1 MNEEQKRQVA
11 IFRFGLIHDFDGGV
25 RLERG
30 EQQRLL
36 REKCGRKWSIP
47 FSSRTRLTRSTV
59 LRWIKPYRESNKRLE
74 SLYPKDRSDRGVSR
88 GLDEET
94 SLALI
99 HLRKELPRMPVPE
112 LIKTGHKRRLLLP
125 GTKLSLSTVYR
136 LFHRHQL
143 MTPLMA
149 TPQDRRKFESE
160 LPNDLWQSDPMHGP
174 QVDVNGRMRKTD
186 VQDSEWLCRL
196 LRSGLVS
203 GSFIPPRDIRELR
216 DLTRHKRKLIQAITA
231 EKQRVEKV
239 LEDAN
244 IKLASIASDTLG
256 ASGKKIIEELIKGEL
271 EPEGMAELS
280 KERLR
285 QKRGDLKEALVGEV
299 REHHKFM
306 IKVSLKHI
314 RPMEKILSDIE
325 RKIQEKIDRHYK
337 EEYELLQTIPGVKGE
352 ASTLIAEMGV
362 DMERFPSEEHLSSW
376 AGMSPGD
383 NESGGKKKPR
393 STTYGNKC
401 LKTMLTEFAWVA
413 SKTKDT
419 YLRSK
424 YHSLVGRRGKKK
436 ALVALGHKILIM
448 CYHILK
454 YRCAYRELGID

>member
-1 MNEEQKRQVA
+1 MEIIVEKGCGLDVHKGTVVA
-11 IFRFGLIHDFDGGV
+11 CIMGV
-25 RLERG
+25 GIKKEIRTYTSMTND
-30 EQQRLL
+30 LL
-36 REKCGRKWSIP
+36 RLREWLQGHGI
-47 FSSRTRLTRSTV
+47 THVAMESTGV
-59 LRWIKPYRESNKRLE
+59 YWKPVFNILE
-74 SLYPKDRSDRGVSR
+74 DHFEVILVNARHVKN
-88 GLDEET
+88 
-94 SLALI
+94 
-99 HLRKELPRMPVPE
+99 VP
-112 LIKTGHKRRLLLP
+112 G
-125 GTKLSLSTVYR
+125 
-136 LFHRHQL
+136 
-143 MTPLMA
+143 
-149 TPQDRRKFESE
+149 
-160 LPNDLWQSDPMHGP
+160 
-174 QVDVNGRMRKTD
+174 RKTD
-186 VQDSEWLCRL
+186 VQDSEWLCKL

-216 DLTRHKRKLIQAITA
+216 DLTRHKRKLIQAIVA

-244 IKLASIASDTLG
+244 IKLSSIASDTFG
-256 ASGKKIIEELIKGEL
+256 ASGKRIIEELIKGKLRAE
-271 EPEGMAELS
+271 EMAELS
-280 KERLR
+280 KGRLR

-306 IKVSLKHI
+306 IQASLKHI
-314 RPMEKILSDIE
+314 RAMEKILSSIE
-325 RKIQEKIDRHYK
+325 RKIQEKIDRQYK
-337 EEYELLQTIPGVKGE
+337 EEYALLQTIPGVKGE

-376 AGMSPGD
+376 AGMSPGN
-383 NESGGKKKPR
+383 NESGGKKKPG

-424 YHSLVGRRGKKK
+424 YHSLVGRKGKKK

-454 YRCAYRELGID
+454 DRVAYKELGVDYLDQRRKDKIARSYIKRLKHLGYEVILQEAA

>member
-1 MNEEQKRQVA
+1 ME
-11 IFRFGLIHDFDGGV
+11 III
-25 RLERG
+25 ERG
-30 EQQRLL
+30 CGLDVHKGTVVACIMGTGIKKEIRTYTTMTNDLL
-36 REKCGRKWSIP
+36 RLKEWIQEAGI
-47 FSSRTRLTRSTV
+47 THVAMESTGV
-59 LRWIKPYRESNKRLE
+59 YWKPVFNILE
-74 SLYPKDRSDRGVSR
+74 DQFEVILVNARHVKN
-88 GLDEET
+88 
-94 SLALI
+94 
-99 HLRKELPRMPVPE
+99 VP
-112 LIKTGHKRRLLLP
+112 G
-125 GTKLSLSTVYR
+125 
-136 LFHRHQL
+136 
-143 MTPLMA
+143 
-149 TPQDRRKFESE
+149 
-160 LPNDLWQSDPMHGP
+160 
-174 QVDVNGRMRKTD
+174 RKTD

-216 DLTRHKRKLIQAITA
+216 DLTRHKRKLIQAIVA

-244 IKLASIASDTLG
+244 IKLSSIASDSFG
-256 ASGKKIIEELIKGEL
+256 ASGKRIIEELIKGKLRTE
-271 EPEGMAELS
+271 EMAELS
-280 KERLR
+280 KGRLR
-285 QKRGDLKEALVGEV
+285 QKRGDLKEALVGQV

-314 RPMEKILSDIE
+314 RAMEKILLDVE
-325 RKIQEKIDRHYK
+325 RKIQEKMDRQYQ
-337 EEYELLQTIPGVKGE
+337 EEYALLQTIPGVKGE

-362 DMERFPSEEHLSSW
+362 DMGRFPSEQHLSSW
-376 AGMSPGD
+376 AGMSPGN
-383 NESGGKKKPR
+383 NESAGKKKPG

-454 YRCAYRELGID
+454 YRCAYKELGVDYLDRRRKDKIASSYIKRLHHLGYEVILKEAA

>member
-1 MNEEQKRQVA
+1 MEIIIEKGCGLDVHKGTVVA
-11 IFRFGLIHDFDGGV
+11 CIMGTGIKKEVKTYTTMTND
-25 RLERG
+25 
-30 EQQRLL
+30 LL
-36 REKCGRKWSIP
+36 RLKEWLQENGI
-47 FSSRTRLTRSTV
+47 THVAMESTGV
-59 LRWIKPYRESNKRLE
+59 YWKPVFNILE
-74 SLYPKDRSDRGVSR
+74 DRFEVILVNARHV
-88 GLDEET
+88 
-94 SLALI
+94 
-99 HLRKELPRMPVPE
+99 KNVP
-112 LIKTGHKRRLLLP
+112 G
-125 GTKLSLSTVYR
+125 
-136 LFHRHQL
+136 
-143 MTPLMA
+143 
-149 TPQDRRKFESE
+149 
-160 LPNDLWQSDPMHGP
+160 
-174 QVDVNGRMRKTD
+174 RKTD
-186 VQDSEWLCRL
+186 VQDSEWLCKL
-196 LRSGLVS
+196 LRNGLVK
-203 GSFIPPRDIRELR
+203 GSFIPPRGIRELR

-244 IKLASIASDTLG
+244 IKFSSIVSDTFG
-256 ASGKKIIEELIKGEL
+256 ASGRKIIEELIKGEL
-271 EPEGMAELS
+271 EPEEMVELS
-280 KERLR
+280 KGRLR
-285 QKRGDLKEALVGEV
+285 QKRGALKEALVGQV

-314 RPMEKILSDIE
+314 RAMGKILSDIE

-376 AGMSPGD
+376 AGMSPGN
-383 NESGGKKKPR
+383 NESGGKKKPG

-454 YRCAYRELGID
+454 YRRPYKELGVDYLDRKRKDKITRSYIKRLNHLGYEVTLKEAA

>member
-1 MNEEQKRQVA
+1 MDIIVDKGCGLDVHKGTVVA
-11 IFRFGLIHDFDGGV
+11 CIMGTGIRKEVKTYTTMTND
-25 RLERG
+25 
-30 EQQRLL
+30 LL
-36 REKCGRKWSIP
+36 RLKEWLQENGI
-47 FSSRTRLTRSTV
+47 THVAMESTGV
-59 LRWIKPYRESNKRLE
+59 YWKPVFNILE
-74 SLYPKDRSDRGVSR
+74 DGFEVILVNARHVKN
-88 GLDEET
+88 
-94 SLALI
+94 
-99 HLRKELPRMPVPE
+99 VP
-112 LIKTGHKRRLLLP
+112 G
-125 GTKLSLSTVYR
+125 
-136 LFHRHQL
+136 
-143 MTPLMA
+143 
-149 TPQDRRKFESE
+149 
-160 LPNDLWQSDPMHGP
+160 
-174 QVDVNGRMRKTD
+174 RKTD
-186 VQDSEWLCRL
+186 VQDSEWLCKL

-244 IKLASIASDTLG
+244 IKLSSIASDTFG
-256 ASGKKIIEELIKGEL
+256 ASGKRIIEELIKGKLRAE
-271 EPEGMAELS
+271 EMAELS
-280 KERLR
+280 KGRLR
-285 QKRGDLKEALVGEV
+285 QKREDLKEALVGEV

-306 IKVSLKHI
+306 IKASLRHI
-314 RPMEKILSDIE
+314 GAMEKILSEIE
-325 RKIQEKIDRHYK
+325 RRIQQKINRHYK
-337 EEYELLQTIPGVKGE
+337 EEYALLQTIPGVKGE

-362 DMERFPSEEHLSSW
+362 DMERFPSEMHLSSW
-376 AGMSPGD
+376 AGMSPGN
-383 NESGGKKKPR
+383 NESAGKKKPG

-454 YRCAYRELGID
+454 YRHPYKELGGDYLDNRRKDKITRSYIKRLNHLGYEVTLKQAA

>member
-1 MNEEQKRQVA
+1 LHISNKKEETTMEIIIEKGCGLDVHKGTVVA
-11 IFRFGLIHDFDGGV
+11 CIMGTGIKKEIRTYRTVTND
-25 RLERG
+25 
-30 EQQRLL
+30 LL
-36 REKCGRKWSIP
+36 RLKEWIQEAGI
-47 FSSRTRLTRSTV
+47 THVAMESTGV
-59 LRWIKPYRESNKRLE
+59 YWKPVFNILE
-74 SLYPKDRSDRGVSR
+74 DHFEVILVNARHVKN
-88 GLDEET
+88 
-94 SLALI
+94 
-99 HLRKELPRMPVPE
+99 VP
-112 LIKTGHKRRLLLP
+112 G
-125 GTKLSLSTVYR
+125 
-136 LFHRHQL
+136 
-143 MTPLMA
+143 
-149 TPQDRRKFESE
+149 
-160 LPNDLWQSDPMHGP
+160 
-174 QVDVNGRMRKTD
+174 RKTD

-244 IKLASIASDTLG
+244 IKLASIASDTFG
-256 ASGKKIIEELIKGEL
+256 ASGKRMIEELIKGEL
-271 EPEGMAELS
+271 EPGGMAELS
-280 KERLR
+280 KGRLR
-285 QKRGDLKEALVGEV
+285 QKRGDLKEALVGQV

-314 RPMEKILSDIE
+314 RAMEKILSDIE
-325 RKIQEKIDRHYK
+325 RRIQEKIDYHYK
-337 EEYELLQTIPGVKGE
+337 EEYALLQTIPGVKGE

-362 DMERFPSEEHLSSW
+362 DMGRFPSEDHLSSW
-376 AGMSPGD
+376 AGMSPGN
-383 NESGGKKKPR
+383 NESGGKKKPG

-413 SKTKDT
+413 SKTKGT

-454 YRCAYRELGID
+454 YRCAYKELGVDYLDQRRKDKIARSYIKRLNHLGYEVILQEAA

>member
-1 MNEEQKRQVA
+1 MEIIVDKGCGVDVHKGTVVA
-11 IFRFGLIHDFDGGV
+11 CIMGTGIKKEVKTYTTMTND
-25 RLERG
+25 
-30 EQQRLL
+30 LL
-36 REKCGRKWSIP
+36 RLREWLQKNGI
-47 FSSRTRLTRSTV
+47 THVAMESTGV
-59 LRWIKPYRESNKRLE
+59 YWKPVFNILE
-74 SLYPKDRSDRGVSR
+74 DSFEVILVNARHVKN
-88 GLDEET
+88 
-94 SLALI
+94 
-99 HLRKELPRMPVPE
+99 VP
-112 LIKTGHKRRLLLP
+112 G
-125 GTKLSLSTVYR
+125 
-136 LFHRHQL
+136 
-143 MTPLMA
+143 
-149 TPQDRRKFESE
+149 
-160 LPNDLWQSDPMHGP
+160 
-174 QVDVNGRMRKTD
+174 RKTD
-186 VQDSEWLCRL
+186 VQDSEWLCKL
-196 LRSGLVS
+196 LRSGLVK

-216 DLTRHKRKLIQAITA
+216 DLTRYKRKLIQTIVA

-244 IKLASIASDTLG
+244 IKLSSIASDTFG
-256 ASGKKIIEELIKGEL
+256 ASGKRIIEELIKGEL
-271 EPEGMAELS
+271 EVEEMAELS
-280 KERLR
+280 KGRLR

-306 IKVSLKHI
+306 IKASLKHI
-314 RPMEKILSDIE
+314 RAMEKILSGIE
-325 RKIQEKIDRHYK
+325 RKIQEKIDGHYK

-376 AGMSPGD
+376 AGMSPGN
-383 NESGGKKKPR
+383 NESAGKKKPG

-401 LKTMLTEFAWVA
+401 LKTMLTEFGWVA

-454 YRCAYRELGID
+454 YRRPYKELGGDYLDQRRKDKITRSYIKRLNHLGYEVILKEAA